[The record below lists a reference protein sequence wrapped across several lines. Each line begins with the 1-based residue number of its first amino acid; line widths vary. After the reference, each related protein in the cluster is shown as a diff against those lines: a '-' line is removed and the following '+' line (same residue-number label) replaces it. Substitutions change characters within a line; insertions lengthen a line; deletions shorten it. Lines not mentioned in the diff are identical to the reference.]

1 MRGDVIIVE
10 KHHTRAGKQV
20 VDMLLP
26 GIRATAGK
34 YALTVAGES
43 GSGKSETATAIANA
57 FEEHGITSVILQQ
70 DDYYVYPPKT
80 NDATRRRDPDWL
92 GPKEVRLDV
101 LDANVRDIL
110 DGKAVIEKPLV
121 IYEEDRITTETMPV
135 SDARVVIAE
144 GTYTT
149 LLRSANAHIF
159 IARNYLDTLA
169 HRRKRQRDKL
179 ELDDFTANILIR
191 EHEII
196 SAHKDIADIVITRDY
211 EVENQATRTV

>member
-10 KHHTRAGKQV
+10 AHHARAGKKI

-26 GIRATAGK
+26 DIQAIAGK

-57 FEEHGITSVILQQ
+57 LEEHGIASVILQQ

-80 NDATRRRDPDWL
+80 NDATRRKDSDWL

-121 IYEEDRITTETMPV
+121 IYEENRITMETMPV
-135 SDARVVIAE
+135 ANARVVIAE

-149 LLRSANAHIF
+149 LVKSANAHVF

-169 HRRKRQRDKL
+169 HRQKRQRDES
-179 ELDDFTANILIR
+179 ELDDFTANILMK
-191 EHEII
+191 EHEMIV
-196 SAHKDIADIVITRDY
+196 AHKDVADIVITKDY
-211 EVENQATRTV
+211 EVEDNR

>member
-1 MRGDVIIVE
+1 MRGDIIIVE
-10 KHHTRAGKQV
+10 AHHARAGKKI

-26 GIRATAGK
+26 DIQAAAGK

-57 FEEHGITSVILQQ
+57 LEEHGIASVILQQ

-80 NDATRRRDPDWL
+80 NDATRRKDPEWL

-110 DGKAVIEKPLV
+110 DGKAAIEKPLV
-121 IYEEDRITTETMPV
+121 IYEENRITTETMAV
-135 SDARVVIAE
+135 ADARVVIAE

-149 LLRSANAHIF
+149 LVKSANAHIF

-169 HRRKRQRDKL
+169 HRRKRQRDKS
-179 ELDDFTANILIR
+179 ELDDFTANILMK
-191 EHEII
+191 EHEMIV
-196 SAHKDIADIVITRDY
+196 AHKGVADIVITKDY
-211 EVENQATRTV
+211 EVEDNR

>member
-1 MRGDVIIVE
+1 MQGDVIIVE
-10 KHHTRAGKQV
+10 EHHARAGKQI

-26 GIRATAGK
+26 DIQATAGK

-57 FEEHGITSVILQQ
+57 LKEKGIASVILQQ

-80 NDATRRRDPDWL
+80 NDATRRKDPEWL

-101 LDANVRDIL
+101 LDANVRDVL
-110 DGKAVIEKPLV
+110 DGKTEIEKPLV
-121 IYEEDRITTETMPV
+121 IYEEDRISTETMPV
-135 SDARVVIAE
+135 GNATVVIAE

-149 LLRSANAHIF
+149 LVKSANAYIF

-169 HRRKRQRDKL
+169 HRQKRQRDES
-179 ELDDFTANILIR
+179 ELDDFTANILMK
-191 EHEII
+191 EHEMIA
-196 SAHKDIADIVITRDY
+196 AHKDVADIVITKDY
-211 EVENQATRTV
+211 EVEDNR